1 MAIRHEVD
9 SLRRLV
15 RLTHVSRT
23 PLALWQA
30 AIDTVLTD
38 PAFQRGFDF
47 IDDLTVRVDVPTTV
61 DIRNAIAFL
70 ASRQASIAPCR
81 WAIAVHPHIP
91 AIFGMIRM
99 GEGLMEGS
107 PIRLRGFT
115 SVGQAL
121 TWLGPRPVT
130 ELPGPS

>member
-1 MAIRHEVD
+1 MTIRYEVD
-9 SLRRLV
+9 PLRRLV

-30 AIDTVLTD
+30 AIDAVLTD
-38 PAFQRGFDF
+38 PGFQRGFDF
-47 IDDLTVRVDVPTTV
+47 IDDVTVRVDVPTTV
-61 DIRNAIAFL
+61 DIRNAVAFL

-81 WAIAVHPHIP
+81 WAIVVHPQMP

-99 GEGLMEGS
+99 GEALMEGS
-107 PIRLRGFT
+107 PIRLRAFT

-121 TWLGPRPVT
+121 VWLGPQPVT
-130 ELPGPS
+130 ESSD